1 MSAWSFSHRLSR
13 IALHVVLLTVGI
25 VFMLPF
31 VWSISTSLKPMSDL
45 FQVRPSLVPS
55 EIKWENYRDVFD
67 NAPFL
72 RFYINSIFVT
82 VARTVGQVAIASVA
96 AFAFSQLRFPGRD
109 ALFFILLAGLMVP
122 DQVLIVP
129 RFVIMREFGWLD
141 TYQGLIIPL
150 IFSSF
155 GVFML
160 RQYFLGIPRDFH
172 EAAILEGANPFQVYW
187 HIYLPLARPAL
198 AAFGFLALLS
208 SWNEFLWALTVTS
221 STEMRV
227 LPVGIALFQ
236 GQYFTNNAV
245 LLAAANMATFPLL
258 IAFLFFQ
265 KQLVQGVALSGLK

>member
-1 MSAWSFSHRLSR
+1 MTTLRRLPLSR
-13 IALHVVLLTVGI
+13 IALHAVLLTTGML
-25 VFMLPF
+25 FMLPF
-31 VWSISTSLKPMSDL
+31 VWSVSTSLKPMSDL
-45 FQVRPSLVPS
+45 FQVRPSLIPS
-55 EIKWENYRDVFD
+55 EIRWENYRDVFD
-67 NAPFL
+67 AVPFL
-72 RFYINSIFVT
+72 RFYLNSIVVT

-109 ALFFILLAGLMVP
+109 VIFFVLLAGLMVP

-129 RFVIMREFGWLD
+129 RFVLMREFGWLD

-160 RQYFLGIPRDFH
+160 RQYMLAIPRDFF
-172 EAAILEGANPFQVYW
+172 EAATLEGANPFQIYRQ
-187 HIYLPLARPAL
+187 IYLPLAQPAL
-198 AAFGFLALLS
+198 AAFGFLALLA

-221 STEMRV
+221 STDMRV

-236 GQYFTNNAV
+236 GQFFTNNAI

-265 KQLVQGVALSGLK
+265 KRLIEGIALSGLR